1 MKKTQIQEIIK
12 AGSSKIFAEIAALR
26 LKITTLK
33 LNAARGE
40 VKNLRESKTLRRTI
54 ARLLTAQQQLIE
66 VKDRS

>member
-12 AGSSKIFAEIAALR
+12 AGSSKIMSEIAALR

>member
-12 AGSSKIFAEIAALR
+12 SGSSKIMSEIATLR

>member
-12 AGSSKIFAEIAALR
+12 AGSSKIFAEIATLR

>member
-12 AGSSKIFAEIAALR
+12 AGSTKILAEIATLR
-26 LKITTLK
+26 LKLSTLR
-33 LNAARGE
+33 LAAARGE
-40 VKNLRESKTLRRTI
+40 VKNIREGKTIRRTI